1 MTEASLCVT
10 VTGLSSNLTHLKDME
25 TNGVELAVTESA
37 VLLQG
42 DSDVAGTSTLRNGE
56 GEAGIAGVR
65 SKVPATASCLASS
78 PAAPQLHSLPLACR
92 QGCSRCCTLGG
103 QPDSTVRRI
112 NTEGTGSLVQR
123 NRRSPTLTLSTPL
136 LLPRPS

>member
-10 VTGLSSNLTHLKDME
+10 VTGLPSNLTHLKDME
-25 TNGVELAVTESA
+25 TNGVELAVTEPA

-42 DSDVAGTSTLRNGE
+42 DTNVAGTSTLRNRE

-65 SKVPATASCLASS
+65 GKVPAAPSCLASS

-92 QGCSRCCTLGG
+92 QGCSR
-103 QPDSTVRRI
+103 
-112 NTEGTGSLVQR
+112 
-123 NRRSPTLTLSTPL
+123 
-136 LLPRPS
+136 